1 MVNKNSSVL
10 IASIIV
16 LTIML
21 ILTMIPLGLMF
32 YTSIKTGGTLFE
44 SVENILVAD
53 FDIGSTNSIGGP
65 IATRQ
70 AQQAAITTEFID
82 DKIRSGRFLSINADT
97 SKGGDAV
104 FWTRLGQ
111 DVRKFDTL
119 EFSCRGASGGE
130 KFFIGLEDVK
140 GRAAEVAVDK
150 YMPGGLKTSWQKII
164 IPLKD
169 FDILKINPDLREKIA
184 ENFYIKFS
192 PGASYAVEMDDLR
205 FDFKKFTFNNYIDVL
220 ISGPFGRYFFN
231 SIFIT
236 FCVVTGNMIFSSMVG
251 YAFARK
257 EFPFK
262 KSIFMIVIGS
272 LMIPTQVIMVPVFIL
287 IKNLGWLNT
296 YWALTLPALLC
307 PFNIFLMRQYISK
320 LPISL
325 EEAAR
330 IDGCSDFG
338 IFFRVVLPLARP
350 ALAVIGI
357 NAFMGSWNTFL
368 YPFILTNTPQMRTLP
383 VGLALYKSL
392 QGVDWVHLMAG
403 SSITALPV
411 IIVFLIFQ
419 KNIIAGLTAGA
430 TKG

>member
-1 MVNKNSSVL
+1 MHQRKSSIL
-10 IASIIV
+10 IASIVI

-21 ILTMIPLGLMF
+21 IMTMVPLMLMF
-32 YTSIKTGGTLFE
+32 YTSVKTGGTLFE
-44 SVENILVAD
+44 SVKEILVAD
-53 FDIGSTNSIGGP
+53 FDIGAANSIGGP
-65 IATRQ
+65 ISTRQ
-70 AQQAAITTEFID
+70 TELSTITLQHIS
-82 DKIRSGRFLSINADT
+82 DKITSGRFLQINVDT
-97 SKGGDAV
+97 TKAGEAV
-104 FWTRLGQ
+104 FWTRIGQ
-111 DVRKFDTL
+111 DMRKFKEI
-119 EFSCRGASGGE
+119 EFYCRGLSGGE
-130 KFFIGLEDVK
+130 KFLVGIEDVK
-140 GRAAEVAVDK
+140 GRYTELPVDNYIK
-150 YMPGGLKTSWQKII
+150 GGIKTSWQKIT
-164 IPLKD
+164 IPLED
-169 FDILKINPDLREKIA
+169 FNLQKIGSEFKEKTA
-184 ENFYIKFS
+184 ENFYIRFNEPQVATIQIDNIKFK
-192 PGASYAVEMDDLR
+192 
-205 FDFKKFTFNNYIDVL
+205 FKKLTLDNYVDVL

-231 SIFIT
+231 SILIT
-236 FCVVTGNMIFSSMVG
+236 FCIVLGNILFSSMVG

-257 EFPFK
+257 EFPWK
-262 KSIFMIVIGS
+262 KTLFMLVLGS
-272 LMIPTQVIMVPVFIL
+272 LMIPPQVMMVPVFIL

-320 LPISL
+320 LPPSL
-325 EEAAR
+325 EDAAR
-330 IDGCSDFG
+330 IDGASDFQ
-338 IFFRVVLPLARP
+338 IFFKVVMPLARP

-419 KNIIAGLTAGA
+419 KNIIAGLTAGS

>member
-1 MVNKNSSVL
+1 MQRNSLILIISV
-10 IASIIV
+10 IV

-21 ILTMIPLGLMF
+21 VLTMAPLTLMF
-32 YTSIKTGGTLFE
+32 YTSIKTGGTLFDSPKE
-44 SVENILVAD
+44 ILVAD
-53 FDIGSTNSIGGP
+53 FDIGAVNSIGGS
-65 IATRQ
+65 ISTRQ
-70 AQQAAITTEFID
+70 AQFAAITLEYLTPQIKD
-82 DKIRSGRFLSINADT
+82 GRFLQINCDT
-97 SKGGDAV
+97 TKGPEAI
-104 FWTRLGQ
+104 FWTRIGQ
-111 DVRKFDTL
+111 DMRKFKEI
-119 EFSCRGASGGE
+119 EFYCRGVSGGE
-130 KFFIGLEDVK
+130 AFMVGLEDVK
-140 GRAAEVAVDK
+140 ARFAEVPIENYVK
-150 YMPGGLKTSWQKII
+150 GGLKTSWQRVV
-164 IPLKD
+164 IPLADFKLKD
-169 FDILKINPDLREKIA
+169 IGREFREKTA
-184 ENFYIKFS
+184 ENFYIKFNK
-192 PGASYAVEMDDLR
+192 PAVAAIQIDNIRFKFKAFTLDNYA
-205 FDFKKFTFNNYIDVL
+205 DVL

-236 FCVVTGNMIFSSMVG
+236 FCIVVGNLLFSSMVG

-262 KSIFMIVIGS
+262 KALFMLVLGSI
-272 LMIPTQVIMVPVFIL
+272 MIPPQVMMVPVFIL

-320 LPISL
+320 LPPSL
-325 EEAAR
+325 EDAAR
-330 IDGCSDFG
+330 IDGASDLG
-338 IFFRVVLPLARP
+338 IFFKVVMPLARP

-368 YPFILTNTPQMRTLP
+368 YPFLLTNTPQMRTLP

-403 SSITALPV
+403 SSVTALPV

-419 KNIIAGLTAGA
+419 KHIIAGLTAGS

>member
-1 MVNKNSSVL
+1 MQRKSVIL
-10 IASIIV
+10 LASVAI

-21 ILTMIPLGLMF
+21 VLTIVPLGLMF

-44 SVENILVAD
+44 SVKDIMVAD
-53 FDIGSTNSIGGP
+53 FNIGTTNSIGGV
-65 IATRQ
+65 ISTRQ
-70 AQQAAITTEFID
+70 TLQAGITFEYLSDYIEG
-82 DKIRSGRFLSINADT
+82 GRFIQINADT

-104 FWTRLGQ
+104 FWMRVGQ
-111 DVRKFDTL
+111 DIRKFKEI
-119 EFSCRGASGGE
+119 EFYCRGLYGGE
-130 KFFIGLEDVK
+130 TFKVGVEDVR
-140 GRAAEVAVDK
+140 GRFVEVPVDR
-150 YMPGGLKTSWQKII
+150 YIPGGLKTSWQKIV
-164 IPLKD
+164 IPLS
-169 FDILKINPDLREKIA
+169 DLDLSRIGLEFREKVA
-184 ENFYIKFS
+184 ENFYI
-192 PGASYAVEMDDLR
+192 R
-205 FDFKKFTFNNYIDVL
+205 FDEPHTESIQIDNIRFRFKVFTFDNYTDVL

-236 FCVVTGNMIFSSMVG
+236 FCVVAGIILFSSMVG

-257 EFPFK
+257 EFPWK
-262 KSIFMIVIGS
+262 KTLFMLVIGS

-320 LPISL
+320 LPPSL
-325 EEAAR
+325 EDAAR
-330 IDGCSDFG
+330 IDGASDFA
-338 IFFRVVLPLARP
+338 IFFKVVMPLARP
-350 ALAVIGI
+350 ALAVISI

-368 YPFILTNTPQMRTLP
+368 YPFLLTNTPQMRTLP

-392 QGVDWVHLMAG
+392 QGVDWVHLMAA

-419 KNIIAGLTAGA
+419 KNIIAGLTAGS

>member
-1 MVNKNSSVL
+1 MTQKSSSIL

-21 ILTMIPLGLMF
+21 ILTMIPLALMF
-32 YTSIKTGGTLFE
+32 YTSVKTGGTLFE
-44 SVENILVAD
+44 SIENVLVAD
-53 FDIGSTNSIGGP
+53 FDIGAANSIGGP
-65 IATRQ
+65 LAVRQ
-70 AQQAAITTEFID
+70 SGGGAITFEYLSSLT
-82 DKIRSGRFLSINADT
+82 KSGRFIQVNADT
-97 SKGGDAV
+97 TKGGEAV
-104 FWTRLGQ
+104 FWTRIGQ
-111 DVRKFDTL
+111 DMRKFKTI
-119 EFSCRGASGGE
+119 EFWARGLSGGE
-130 KFFIGLEDVK
+130 KFSVGFDDVK
-140 GRAAEVAVDK
+140 GRMTEIPLDNYISA
-150 YMPGGLKTSWQKII
+150 GLKTSWQRVV
-164 IPLKD
+164 IPTED
-169 FDILKINPDLREKIA
+169 FDLSRINPELREKTA
-184 ENFYIKFS
+184 ENFYIRFEKGFFGSIQLEDIKFNFR
-192 PGASYAVEMDDLR
+192 P
-205 FDFKKFTFNNYIDVL
+205 FTFDNYTDVL

-236 FCVVTGNMIFSSMVG
+236 FCVVFGNIIFSSMVG

-262 KSIFMIVIGS
+262 KTLFMLIIGS

-320 LPISL
+320 LPVSL

-330 IDGCSDFG
+330 IDGSSDFG

-368 YPFILTNTPQMRTLP
+368 YPFILTNTPEMRTLP

-403 SSITALPV
+403 SSITAFPV
-411 IIVFLIFQ
+411 IIVFLMFQ
-419 KNIIAGLTAGA
+419 KNIIAGLTAGS

>member
-1 MVNKNSSVL
+1 MTQKNSSIL

-44 SVENILVAD
+44 AVENIMVAN
-53 FDIGSTNSIGGP
+53 FDIGQANSIGGP
-65 IATRQ
+65 LAVRQ
-70 AQQAAITTEFID
+70 TGAGRITFEYLSSIT
-82 DKIRSGRFLSINADT
+82 KPGRFIQINVDT
-97 SKGGDAV
+97 TKGGEAV
-104 FWTRLGQ
+104 FWTRIGQ
-111 DVRKFDTL
+111 DMRKFKTVEL
-119 EFSCRGASGGE
+119 WVRGLSGGE
-130 KFFIGLEDVK
+130 KFFVGVEDVR
-140 GRAAEVAVDK
+140 GRLTETAIDR
-150 YMPGGLKTSWQKII
+150 YIIGGLKTSWHKVV
-164 IPLKD
+164 IPMKD
-169 FDILKINPDLREKIA
+169 FDLSRINPELREKTA
-184 ENFYIKFS
+184 ENFYIRFEKIFLGS
-192 PGASYAVEMDDLR
+192 IQLDDINFNFKR
-205 FDFKKFTFNNYIDVL
+205 FTLDNYTDVL

-236 FCVVTGNMIFSSMVG
+236 FCVVMGNILFSSMVG

-262 KSIFMIVIGS
+262 KTIFILVIGS

-320 LPISL
+320 LPVSL

-330 IDGCSDFG
+330 IDGSSDFG
-338 IFFRVVLPLARP
+338 IFFKVVLPLARP

-368 YPFILTNTPQMRTLP
+368 YPFILTNTPEMRTLP

-411 IIVFLIFQ
+411 IVVFLIFQ
-419 KNIIAGLTAGA
+419 KNIIAGLTAGSA
-430 TKG
+430 K

>member
-1 MVNKNSSVL
+1 MVQRNSSVL

-21 ILTMIPLGLMF
+21 VLTMIPIGLMF
-32 YTSIKTGGTLFE
+32 YTSIKTGGTLFDDVKE
-44 SVENILVAD
+44 ILVAD
-53 FDIGSTNSIGGP
+53 FNIGAANSIGGP
-65 IATRQ
+65 ISTRQ
-70 AQQAAITTEFID
+70 SQQAAITLQYFPGPTEG
-82 DKIRSGRFLSINADT
+82 GRFLQITSDT
-97 SKGGDAV
+97 AKGGDTI
-104 FWTRLGQ
+104 FWTRIGQ
-111 DVRKFDTL
+111 DMRKFKSL
-119 EFSCRGASGGE
+119 EFYARGLSGGE
-130 KFFIGLEDVK
+130 KFLVGIEDVK
-140 GRAAEVAVDK
+140 GRFVEVPVGNYIAN
-150 YMPGGLKTSWQKII
+150 GLKTSWQKIT
-164 IPLKD
+164 IPVSD
-169 FDILKINPDLREKIA
+169 FDLNAISPELREKTA
-184 ENFYIKFS
+184 ENFYIKFNRQEV
-192 PGASYAVEMDDLR
+192 ARMELDNIR
-205 FDFKKFTFNNYIDVL
+205 FNFKKFTINNYVDVL

-231 SIFIT
+231 SILIT
-236 FCVVTGNMIFSSMVG
+236 FCVVFGNIIFSSMVG

-257 EFPFK
+257 DFPFK
-262 KSIFMIVIGS
+262 KTLFILVIGS
-272 LMIPTQVIMVPVFIL
+272 LMVPTQVIMVPVFIL

-320 LPISL
+320 LPVSL

-338 IFFRVVLPLARP
+338 IFFKVVLPLARP

-368 YPFILTNTPQMRTLP
+368 YPFILTNTPEMRTLP

-403 SSITALPV
+403 SSITAFPV
-411 IIVFLIFQ
+411 IIVFLMFQ
-419 KNIIAGLTAGA
+419 KNIIAGLTAGS